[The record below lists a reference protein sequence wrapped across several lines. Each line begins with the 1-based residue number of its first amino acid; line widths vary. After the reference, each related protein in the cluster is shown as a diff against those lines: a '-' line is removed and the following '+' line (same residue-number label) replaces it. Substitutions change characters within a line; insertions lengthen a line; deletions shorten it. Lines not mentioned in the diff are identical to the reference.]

1 MKNLMTNNKQSLEE
15 LLNLFKLKK
24 EELKQINSNIEEIHL
39 KMSEMLKTNP
49 KFFAQLSDD
58 EKEQHSVLVKQLRDL
73 KIIECDKREELNQ
86 LAIKISELK
95 RSNKE

>member
-1 MKNLMTNNKQSLEE
+1 MTKNKQSLEE
-15 LLNLFKLKK
+15 LMNLFKLKK
-24 EELKQINSNIEEIHL
+24 EELKQINANIEGINL

-58 EKEQHSVLVKQLRDL
+58 EKEQRSVLVKQLRDL
-73 KIIECDKREELNQ
+73 EIIECDKREELNQ

-95 RSNKE
+95 K